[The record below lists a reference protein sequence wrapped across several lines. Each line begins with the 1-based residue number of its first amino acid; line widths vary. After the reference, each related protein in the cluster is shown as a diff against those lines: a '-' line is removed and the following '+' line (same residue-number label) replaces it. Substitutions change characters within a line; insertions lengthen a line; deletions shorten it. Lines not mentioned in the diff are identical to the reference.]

1 MNQRFLDQTYYEIL
15 EIEPQSP
22 EHEIHRAYLRA
33 KETYSPNSPALY
45 TMFSPDEAREL
56 SRLIEEAYAVL
67 SNHKARR
74 EYDSRLTGRSTLEP
88 TPHKVVSTPATN
100 PVTTKMSI
108 VKNNDG
114 VTPPAEGMAKT
125 KHGSYR
131 VNKDFEK
138 EYSNADLFT
147 GELLKKIR
155 DYKCISLEVM
165 SEEIRVSKTYL
176 TAVEKCNHSAL
187 PADVFVR
194 GFVFQYA
201 KALGL
206 DGNTV
211 ANSYMKILR
220 DGRKK

>member
-22 EHEIHRAYLRA
+22 EHEIHRAYLKA
-33 KETYSPNSPALY
+33 KETYSPDSPALY

-74 EYDSRLTGRSTLEP
+74 EYDSRLTGRSAP
-88 TPHKVVSTPATN
+88 SNVQKVNTTHTAAPA
-100 PVTTKMSI
+100 PTKMSI

-114 VTPPAEGMAKT
+114 VAPEGMAKT
-125 KHGSYR
+125 KHGTYR
-131 VNKDFEK
+131 INKDFEK
-138 EYSNADLFT
+138 EYAHADQFS
-147 GELLKKIR
+147 GEFLKKIR
-155 DYKCISLEVM
+155 DYKCISLEAM

-176 TAVEKCNHSAL
+176 TAVEKCDQSAL

-194 GFVFQYA
+194 GFVVQYA

-206 DGNTV
+206 DGNNV